1 MIVDIECPRCRGEGW
16 LLQRAPRLG
25 PGLYEVTCEHCNGH
39 GAVAVDAEDEVED
52 WMRDECGK
60 RKIVVSVRKDSN
72 RASR

>member
-39 GAVAVDAEDEVED
+39 GAVAVDAEDEVAT
-52 WMRDECGK
+52 
-60 RKIVVSVRKDSN
+60 VRKSAR
-72 RASR
+72 RAFLQRTGGRDDT

>member
-52 WMRDECGK
+52 WMRD
-60 RKIVVSVRKDSN
+60 VSARHGPQ
-72 RASR
+72 RH

>member
-39 GAVAVDAEDEVED
+39 GVVAVDAEDAGQFQGYDVILSE
-52 WMRDECGK
+52 
-60 RKIVVSVRKDSN
+60 
-72 RASR
+72 

>member
-39 GAVAVDAEDEVED
+39 GAVAVDAEDEVD
-52 WMRDECGK
+52 WGRAK
-60 RKIVVSVRKDSN
+60 RMHPTPITHRIEG
-72 RASR
+72 

>member
-39 GAVAVDAEDEVED
+39 GAVAVDAEDEIED
-52 WMRDECGK
+52 WMRDE
-60 RKIVVSVRKDSN
+60 
-72 RASR
+72 